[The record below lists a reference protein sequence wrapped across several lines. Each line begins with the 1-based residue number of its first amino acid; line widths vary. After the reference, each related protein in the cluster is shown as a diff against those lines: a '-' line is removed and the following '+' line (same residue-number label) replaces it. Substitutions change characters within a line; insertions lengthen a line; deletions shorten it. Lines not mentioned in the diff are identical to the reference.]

1 MEDYGLNESMLQEAP
16 QETQTQDVVQSDSPV
31 ESKPDDQLFEYQV
44 NGKTVKEDLNTILK
58 RAGMGYNYAQHM
70 SEFKQK
76 QTELEARMQ
85 QAQELE
91 SQWKPYHQYAQENPE
106 WASHWKSAYE
116 NRFNS
121 FDGQQTQQPF
131 SGQQT
136 TEPNNE
142 LMTLKNEF
150 LELKKAYDN
159 DRQTRMVQ
167 EQDLEL
173 NNQINEVKKQ
183 YPDIDFTYT
192 DPSTGKSL
200 EYQVLEHGSTH
211 GINSFKAAFRDFYHD
226 QLVSLAASK
235 AKEAAAKELQQ
246 RQQKGFMSTSDTPQ
260 LVTKG
265 SKGSL
270 KNMSYEQLIA
280 EGWNN
285 QG

>member
-1 MEDYGLNESMLQEAP
+1 MENDYGLNESMLQEPTEAVPSEPAP
-16 QETQTQDVVQSDSPV
+16 SADPQT
-31 ESKPDDQLFEYQV
+31 FEYQA
-44 NGKTVKEDLNTILK
+44 NGKVIKEDLNTILK

-70 SEFKQK
+70 NEFKQK

-106 WASHWKSAYE
+106 WANHWKSAYE

-121 FDGQQTQQPF
+121 FTGQQTQQQF
-131 SGQQT
+131 SGQ

-159 DRQTRMVQ
+159 DRQTRLVQ
-167 EQDLEL
+167 EQDVEL
-173 NNQINEVKKQ
+173 NNQINEVRKQ

-192 DPSTGKSL
+192 DPNTGKSL
-200 EYQVLEHGSTH
+200 EFQVLEHGATH
-211 GINSFKAAFRDFYHD
+211 GISSFKAAFRDFYHD

-235 AKEAAAKELQQ
+235 AKEVAAKELQQ

-260 LVTKG
+260 LVTNG
-265 SKGSL
+265 SKGNL

-280 EGWNN
+280 EGWKN
-285 QG
+285 QS